1 MFVIAVI
8 ILNFKWKNY
17 TIQRKHRVD
26 QSKLL
31 GDRGVTPPPP
41 KMRIIVEGCIQFFRS
56 YWEKGAL
63 AILSPELRVHVES
76 ITIVSQISIYY
87 L

>member
-17 TIQRKHRVD
+17 TIQQKHRVD
-26 QSKLL
+26 HSQVL
-31 GDRGVTPPPP
+31 GDRIVTPFSPEI
-41 KMRIIVEGCIQFFRS
+41 RIIVEGYIQFFRS

-63 AILSPELRVHVES
+63 YILSPELRVHVES